1 MAPRN
6 GLAPPGYF
14 VPADPGSAAFDDQSL
29 NEGQAQRL
37 IQQGEHVLDQAAL
50 LVS

>member
-6 GLAPPGYF
+6 G
-14 VPADPGSAAFDDQSL
+14 AAFDDQSL
-29 NEGQAQRL
+29 NEGQTQRL

-50 LVS
+50 LAS